1 MKAKKIRQ
9 NLKAMGINA
18 TDVVYRDITQRNGN
32 ITRIL
37 DNNCGRAIYQQAKRG
52 TA

>member
-9 NLKAMGINA
+9 VLKARGIDVN
-18 TDVVYRDITQRNGN
+18 DVVYRDITQINGN

-37 DNNCGRAIYQQAKRG
+37 DANCGRAIYQRTKRG
-52 TA
+52 VA